1 MRHIFFF
8 ELKRSVSNFL
18 ATLDE
23 KNLAQTLI
31 EGYYLMMRSEES
43 NCVVVALTSV
53 AVTHFLK
60 LKLPTTRDKKY
71 TRHLEVVW
79 HQVTVMQSCPPAK
92 KEDVAFIDS
101 LFQVLDELV

>member
-1 MRHIFFF
+1 MRHIFLF
-8 ELKRSVSNFL
+8 ELKRSVSFL

-23 KNLAQTLI
+23 KNLAQTLL
-31 EGYYLMMRSEES
+31 EGYYLMMGSEDS

-53 AVTHFLK
+53 AVTHLFK
-60 LKLPTTRDKKY
+60 LKLPTTRDTKY

-79 HQVTVMQSCPPAK
+79 HQVTVMQSDPPAK
-92 KEDVAFIDS
+92 KEDVAPFIDS

>member
-1 MRHIFFF
+1 MLF
-8 ELKRSVSNFL
+8 ELKKSVSNFI

-31 EGYYLMMRSEES
+31 EGYYLMMGSEDLDS
-43 NCVVVALTSV
+43 VVVALTSV

-60 LKLPTTRDKKY
+60 LKLPTTRDTKY

-79 HQVTVMQSCPPAK
+79 HHVVVMQSYPPAQ
-92 KEDVAFIDS
+92 KEDVAPFIDC
-101 LFQVLDELV
+101 LFQVFDDMV